1 MFNECRS
8 FHVKNIKKHQALND
22 ETNITTD
29 VFQFH
34 KKLLIKMRVK
44 LRNIKLNV
52 DFRQDYQIFLV
63 LEFVSGIVYH
73 TVAFSINANVS

>member
-8 FHVKNIKKHQALND
+8 FHVKKHKKHKALND

-29 VFQFH
+29 FFQFH
-34 KKLLIKMRVK
+34 KKILIKMRIK

-63 LEFVSGIVYH
+63 LEFVSGIAYH
-73 TVAFSINANVS
+73 TVAFLINANVS